1 MYIYIYI
8 QGIYLESVS
17 KKTLV
22 RILTRNIDD

>member
-8 QGIYLESVS
+8 QGIYLESAS
-17 KKTLV
+17 KKTLG